1 MSFIKPDKTKIVN
14 EYLLSQPGVEP
25 GPLGSN
31 PDVLPTELSRTDE
44 YLQKSTSKEISWE
57 QNERTNPWNVTNVSA
72 FLFYCC
78 PECDNYREINKE
90 VFIQHAVSIH
100 EKVSKITKNV

>member
-1 MSFIKPDKTKIVN
+1 MSFIEPDKTKIVN
-14 EYLLSQPGVEP
+14 EYL
-25 GPLGSN
+25 
-31 PDVLPTELSRTDE
+31 
-44 YLQKSTSKEISWE
+44 QKSTSTEISWE

-78 PECDNYREINKE
+78 PECDNYRETNKE
-90 VFIQHAVSIH
+90 VFIQHAVSSH